1 MTQLDRDVH
10 DPLSRR
16 FFEVIVYNAVG
27 RASEVNTYPA
37 FALSH
42 STGNSGWSTGIVQ
55 WDFGQQGRGHKVAE
69 LLEHYQAWATGPSRF
84 DAGQLASL
92 ELRLRRRGQTGNAL
106 DAEERSRLN
115 GYLRSDD
122 GRSFVETLNSEQ
134 VHYKWERIGQ
144 PLASIPWLSRL
155 AARDPA
161 AAVEIATMTAKL
173 FNQNEVRGRRLLA
186 HLQEHPLSPEGTAEW
201 IGTHGVAG
209 LTVNARSAILSG
221 RDQARAGAALVA
233 DLQYGTSAV
242 SDRWRDVV
250 ARGDAALSN
259 GFDFNPD
266 LQLFDA
272 MLRNPR
278 EGRKILDAI
287 EGTPLQSPV
296 RIRGINA
303 LAREEMADVQAGP
316 GHGLVITTTRSTGY
330 ALHDGGWSLARPL
343 DARRAVD
350 IPDHTEGGRRVPTAM
365 KANAPPCD
373 TTARLLCGLYERHGL
388 AASPAELDRLA
399 MALEAQTHPPARG
412 SITHVEFPL
421 SDVAAGASGTRV
433 VAWQGNP
440 ADPATPW
447 FTASLERPLAPR
459 EPRLSTPA
467 HGEQQLEPPALVQ
480 AQAGMPPAP
489 SRT

>member
-10 DPLSRR
+10 DPLSRQ

-55 WDFGQQGRGHKVAE
+55 WDFGQPGRGHKVAE
-69 LLEHYQAWATGPSRF
+69 LLEHYQAWATGPARF

-92 ELRLRRRGQTGNAL
+92 ELRLQRRGQVGNAL
-106 DAEERSRLN
+106 DAGERSRLN
-115 GYLRSDD
+115 EYLRSGD
-122 GRSFVETLNSEQ
+122 GRSFVEGLNREQ
-134 VHYKWERIGQ
+134 VDYKWERIGQ
-144 PLASIPWLSRL
+144 PLAATPWLSGL

-161 AAVEIATMTAKL
+161 AAVEIATMAAKL
-173 FNQNEVRGRRLLA
+173 FNQNEVRGRRLLS
-186 HLQEHPLSPEGTAEW
+186 HLQQHPLSPDGTADW
-201 IGTHGVAG
+201 IGTSGVAG

-221 RDQARAGAALVA
+221 RDQARAGAALLA

-242 SDRWRDVV
+242 SDRWREVV
-250 ARGDAALSN
+250 ARGDAALST

-278 EGRKILDAI
+278 QGQKILDAI
-287 EGTPLQSPV
+287 EGAPPQSPI

-330 ALHDGGWSLARPL
+330 ALDDGRWSLARPL

-350 IPDHTEGGRRVPTAM
+350 LPDHTEGRQVPTTM
-365 KANAPPCD
+365 NSHTPPCD
-373 TTARLLCGLYERHGL
+373 VTARLLCRLYERHGL
-388 AASPAELDRLA
+388 PASPAELDRLA
-399 MALEAQTHPPARG
+399 MALDAQAHPLARG
-412 SITHVEFPL
+412 SITHVEFPA
-421 SDVAAGASGTRV
+421 SHVAAGAPGTRV
-433 VAWQGNP
+433 VAWQGDP

-447 FTASLERPLAPR
+447 FTASLEQPLAPR
-459 EPRLSTPA
+459 ESGLSNGA
-467 HGEQQLEPPALVQ
+467 HGELQLEPPALVHVQ
-480 AQAGMPPAP
+480 PGMHPTQ